1 MADIPVVPNV
11 EGQPG
16 RELARRVR
24 PWDWNLVAVI
34 RLLMHEPAARQ
45 PWSWLWRLVGRL
57 LSGAILSLRH
67 WLTRRRG
74 GAEQSSLLRVL
85 RDSA

>member
-45 PWSWLWRLVGRL
+45 PWSWLWLAPFFV
-57 LSGAILSLRH
+57 
-67 WLTRRRG
+67 
-74 GAEQSSLLRVL
+74 
-85 RDSA
+85 RDSSFISSIVNGGERL